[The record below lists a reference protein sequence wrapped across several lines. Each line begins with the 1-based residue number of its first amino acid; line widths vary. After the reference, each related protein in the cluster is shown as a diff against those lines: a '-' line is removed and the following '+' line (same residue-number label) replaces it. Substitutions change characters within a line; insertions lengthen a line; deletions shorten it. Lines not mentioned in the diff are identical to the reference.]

1 MLLNCREKKGLCK
14 SLGSIIFNLF
24 TTISLKTTIFKILF
38 STIDSNMGSTILGF
52 QNKRNVF
59 KYSYQIGPKLEHF
72 KI

>member
-1 MLLNCREKKGLCK
+1 MLLNYREKKSLCK

-24 TTISLKTTIFKILF
+24 TTTSLKTTICKILF

-59 KYSYQIGPKLEHF
+59 KYSYQIGHKLEHF